1 MRGRMARVL
10 RDMHPGVIQTTPAF
24 LGRAHGGSIVSF
36 YLTKLYHGEGN
47 AIMGKRRKNNLQLT
61 FNILPVDEKA
71 TRLAVEEYLETVR
84 QYRQIGFVRREAAT
98 TQAYSYR
105 EHQSTNAIS
114 KQTENIAVYN
124 VDKEAE
130 LQAKDELLELAMSKL
145 SSMQREVIQRSYLDN
160 EGEFDYISC
169 GEMGISES
177 TFARIKTDAISILAA
192 ALRLQIFYSNLD
204 TAVIG

>member
-1 MRGRMARVL
+1 
-10 RDMHPGVIQTTPAF
+10 
-24 LGRAHGGSIVSF
+24 
-36 YLTKLYHGEGN
+36 
-47 AIMGKRRKNNLQLT
+47 MGKRRKNNLQLT

-130 LQAKDELLELAMSKL
+130 LYAKDKLLELAMSKL
-145 SSMQREVIQRSYLDN
+145 SSMQREVIQRSYLDD

-177 TFARIKTDAISILAA
+177 SFRRVKADAIGILSA
-192 ALRLQIFYSNLD
+192 ALKLEIFHKLSPLNRQR
-204 TAVIG
+204 

>member
-1 MRGRMARVL
+1 
-10 RDMHPGVIQTTPAF
+10 
-24 LGRAHGGSIVSF
+24 
-36 YLTKLYHGEGN
+36 
-47 AIMGKRRKNNLQLT
+47 MGKRRKNNLQLT
-61 FNILPVDEKA
+61 FNILPVDEKG

-130 LQAKDELLELAMSKL
+130 LYAKDKLLELAMSKL
-145 SSMQREVIQRSYLDN
+145 SSMQREVIQRSYLDD
-160 EGEFDYISC
+160 EGEFDYIIA
-169 GEMGISES
+169 GELHMSDRRLRE
-177 TFARIKTDAISILAA
+177 IKQA
-192 ALRLQIFYSNLD
+192 ALDTLAGMLRLTVLVENSVP
-204 TAVIG
+204 ASSVV

>member
-1 MRGRMARVL
+1 
-10 RDMHPGVIQTTPAF
+10 
-24 LGRAHGGSIVSF
+24 
-36 YLTKLYHGEGN
+36 
-47 AIMGKRRKNNLQLT
+47 MGKRRKNNLQLT
-61 FNILPVDEKA
+61 FNNLPIDEKA
-71 TRLAVEEYLETVR
+71 TRLAVEEYLEMIR
-84 QYRQIGFVRREAAT
+84 QYRQIGFVRREAAI

-130 LQAKDELLELAMSKL
+130 FQAKDKLLELAMSKL

-169 GEMGISES
+169 GEMGISDS
-177 TFARIKTDAISILAA
+177 TFRRLKSEAIWILSA
-192 ALRLQIFYSNLD
+192 ALNIEMSSSLEGKIDKEYFTS
-204 TAVIG
+204 